1 MSAKSRRKGKRGE
14 LELAEW
20 FRERGVFARRGAQH
34 RGGPD
39 SPDVEIDL
47 PGFHVECKRC
57 ESLRLYDALDQARG
71 DARAGA
77 IPVVLHRKSR
87 AGWVAILDAE
97 AFVELAKDLE
107 RLSAE
112 VARAAARADVE
123 PMEATA

>member
-57 ESLRLYDALDQARG
+57 ESLRLYDALDQARA
-71 DARAGA
+71 DARPGA
-77 IPVVLHRKSR
+77 VPLVLHRKSR

-97 AFVELAKDLE
+97 DLLALAKDLE
-107 RLSAE
+107 RMSAE
-112 VARAAARADVE
+112 LARSAT
-123 PMEATA
+123 EATA